1 MPACQNRRV
10 RRETDQGL
18 SDEELLGDP
27 TRRLAAGIHVEV
39 RSRFDR
45 SWSKG
50 FEVVGIAD
58 DGYVLR
64 RLSDG
69 EILPTHFPRDDVRRE
84 RRDANMWWI

>member
-1 MPACQNRRV
+1 M
-10 RRETDQGL
+10 RREADEGLTD
-18 SDEELLGDP
+18 DELLGDP
-27 TRRLAAGIHVEV
+27 TRRLKAGIRVEV

-45 SWSKG
+45 TWAKG
-50 FEVVGIAD
+50 FEVAGLAD

-84 RRDANMWWI
+84 RKQGMWWV

>member
-1 MPACQNRRV
+1 MPACQNPRV
-10 RRETDQGL
+10 GRETDEGL

-27 TRRLAAGIHVEV
+27 TRRLRAGIRVEV

-45 SWSKG
+45 SWAKG
-50 FEVVGIAD
+50 FEVVGLAD

-69 EILPTHFPRDDVRRE
+69 EILPTHFARDDVRRE
-84 RRDANMWWI
+84 RKQGMWWY